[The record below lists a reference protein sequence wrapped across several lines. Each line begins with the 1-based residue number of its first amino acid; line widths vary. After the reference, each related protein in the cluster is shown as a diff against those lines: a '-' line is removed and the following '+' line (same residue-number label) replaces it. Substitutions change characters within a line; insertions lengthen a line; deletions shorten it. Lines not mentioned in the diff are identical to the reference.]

1 MSGKRPSD
9 LDEKITKI
17 RSDVKRLSLRLAS
30 EKEEAYQ
37 LSQGDNYEE
46 YHKVCEQR
54 ENTKSEL
61 CDAESELSA
70 LMRLGDEIKS
80 RISQEKSDKADYFVN
95 SAIIFTVVFAIVYFI
110 SRHY

>member
-1 MSGKRPSD
+1 MPREKPPV
-9 LDEKITKI
+9 LDEKIIKA
-17 RSDVKRLSLRLAS
+17 RGDVERLSLRLAS

-54 ENTKSEL
+54 ESTKSEL

-70 LMRLGDEIKS
+70 LIRLRDEKKS
-80 RISQEKSDKADYFVN
+80 RISQEKSDKADHFVN

>member
-1 MSGKRPSD
+1 MLGEKPPT

-17 RSDVKRLSLRLAS
+17 RSDVEKLSIILAS
-30 EKEEAYQ
+30 KKEEAYQ

-46 YHKVCEQR
+46 YHKACEQR
-54 ENTKSEL
+54 ESTKSEL

-70 LMRLGDEIKS
+70 LIRLRDEKKS
-80 RISQEKSDKADYFVN
+80 RISQEKSDKADHFVN